1 MDRSYKLIERENIK
15 NKDDITHI
23 RNVYG
28 FGHKKILELKTN
40 YNIRDIK
47 SLRSY
52 VRKIPDIVSRTQRI
66 GLQYHN
72 KTNKKISRDEATKH
86 VKIIKKHLPKAVIA
100 GSYRREVKQVG
111 DIDIIITS
119 DITSAVNKL
128 KKAKYIVE
136 DLVMGEQKYSGIVCI
151 PRTEKYRK
159 IDIIQ
164 TNKEEFPFTL
174 LYFTGDYVQN
184 IKMRQRAKKMKYT
197 LNHKGIMS
205 IKTKKYIK
213 GIKNEKDI
221 FKFLKMDYQSPKERS
236 H

>member
-1 MDRSYKLIERENIK
+1 MDRSYKLERRNIK
-15 NKDDITHI
+15 NIDNIHNI

-28 FGHKKILELKTN
+28 FGNKKISELKIN

-52 VRKIPDIVSRTQRI
+52 VRKMPDIVSRTQRI

-72 KTNKKISRDEATKH
+72 RTNKKISRAEAMKH
-86 VKIIKKHLPKAVIA
+86 VKIIKKHLPRAVIA
-100 GSYRREVKQVG
+100 GSYRREVKNIG

-119 DITSAVNKL
+119 DITAAVNKL
-128 KKAKYIVE
+128 KKAKYIIE
-136 DLVMGEQKYSGIVCI
+136 DLVYGEKKYSGIVCI
-151 PRTEKYRK
+151 PKNEKYRK

-164 TNKEEFPFTL
+164 TTREEFPFTL

-184 IKMRQRAKKMKYT
+184 IKMRQKAKKMKYT
-197 LNHKGIMS
+197 LNHKGIMP

-213 GIKNEKDI
+213 GLKTEKDI
-221 FKFLKMDYQSPKERS
+221 FKFLKMDYQSPKERT